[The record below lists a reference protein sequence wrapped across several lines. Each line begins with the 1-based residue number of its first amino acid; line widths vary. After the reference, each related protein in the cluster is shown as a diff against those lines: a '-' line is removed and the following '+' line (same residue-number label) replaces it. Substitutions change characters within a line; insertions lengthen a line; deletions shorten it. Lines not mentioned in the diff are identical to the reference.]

1 MEVKSG
7 KISLEGVKALFSEE
21 RRGRVLMAV
30 GILGMLLVLFSQ
42 CSFSDR
48 ADTSTQT
55 DSASISAEE
64 YTKALE
70 KRLGNLIESM
80 EGVGRAQVMVT
91 LESSAQMVFA
101 TEEKVQTDRMQ
112 DVTGE
117 EKRREQVSGNS
128 QSSLVLVDG
137 GNGKRPLVKT
147 QLEPTVRGVV
157 VVCAGAE
164 SKVVSARIIDVVTT
178 ALGIGANKVCV
189 VKAGAS

>member
-7 KISLEGVKALFSEE
+7 KISLERIKTLFSEE
-21 RRGRVLMAV
+21 RRGRVLVAV
-30 GILGMLLVLFSQ
+30 GILGMLLVLLSQ
-42 CSFSDR
+42 CSFS
-48 ADTSTQT
+48 AHTDTPAQT
-55 DSASISAEE
+55 DSASVSAEE

-128 QSSLVLVDG
+128 QSSLVLVDAG
-137 GNGKRPLVKT
+137 SGKRPLVKA
-147 QLEPTVRGVV
+147 QLEPTIRGVV

-164 SKVVSARIIDVVTT
+164 SRVVSARIVDVVTT

-189 VKAGAS
+189 VKAGTP